1 MRSISTSSCTSLVL
15 CLACHAAIAQSV
27 PFSDPLPAARARDA
41 SPLIP
46 HRQAVWVRAQV
57 LQVDAAA
64 RTLLLQTASGPIEL
78 QASETI
84 RRLDQVKPGDWL
96 DVNYELALALAVV
109 PNSGVRERTTDE
121 SSLRASSGRPAGSG
135 YIEETLRVDV
145 LEVNAAEAAIRIRGA
160 RGQVGWIAVLDDE
173 VMAKAKS
180 GEQLVIRYRLG
191 VIVSFRPI

>member
-1 MRSISTSSCTSLVL
+1 M
-15 CLACHAAIAQSV
+15 AQSV
-27 PFSDPLPAARARDA
+27 HRSDPMPAAHARDA

-57 LQVDAAA
+57 SQVDLAA

-78 QASETI
+78 QASDSI
-84 RRLDQVKPGDWL
+84 RRLDQVRPGDWL

-109 PNSGVRERTTDE
+109 PDSGIRERTTEE
-121 SSLRASSGRPAGSG
+121 STSRAPTGRPAGSG

-160 RGQVGWIAVLDDE
+160 LGQVGWIAVLDDD
-173 VMAKAKS
+173 VMTQAKV
-180 GEQLVIRYRLG
+180 GQQLMIRYRLG
-191 VIVSFRPI
+191 VMLAFRPA

>member
-1 MRSISTSSCTSLVL
+1 M
-15 CLACHAAIAQSV
+15 AQSV
-27 PFSDPLPAARARDA
+27 HRSDPRPAAHARDA

-57 LQVDAAA
+57 SQVDSAA

-78 QASETI
+78 QASDTI

-109 PNSGVRERTTDE
+109 PDSGIRERTTEE
-121 SSLRASSGRPAGSG
+121 SSSRATSGRPAGGG

-145 LEVNAAEAAIRIRGA
+145 LEVNAADAAIRIRGA
-160 RGQVGWIAVLDDE
+160 GGQLGWIGVLDDE
-173 VMAKAKS
+173 VMTQAKPGK
-180 GEQLVIRYRLG
+180 QLDIRYRLG
-191 VIVSFRPI
+191 VILAFRPSSR